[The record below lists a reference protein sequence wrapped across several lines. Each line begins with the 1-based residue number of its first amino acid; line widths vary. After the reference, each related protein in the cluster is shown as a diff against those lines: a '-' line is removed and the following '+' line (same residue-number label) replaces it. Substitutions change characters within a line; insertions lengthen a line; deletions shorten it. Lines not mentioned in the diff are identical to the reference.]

1 MGGGSRVLVATALA
15 WIDADASEL
24 GTQIEKLADGSTAE
38 QLALLTKREPVADGV
53 LVDLLKRRVD
63 VTRDRL
69 VKSEGIP
76 PERLNDTIPSAAPEP
91 VTGEGR
97 VEFGIAA
104 GDD

>member
-1 MGGGSRVLVATALA
+1 
-15 WIDADASEL
+15 
-24 GTQIEKLADGSTAE
+24 
-38 QLALLTKREPVADGV
+38 
-53 LVDLLKRRVD
+53 
-63 VTRDRL
+63 
-69 VKSEGIP
+69 VKGEGIP